1 MNDEQTK
8 RTRRSAKDSSH
19 NTILKAIKKIKRKP
33 SRWQALAKDLFV
45 LTKPFRPHKAAGIL
59 FLRFTEDKDLEGI
72 FGVDKDDIIKL
83 PGGKAEFGEDPWTTA
98 VREVREETSTAIV
111 PATWKGRVALRSC
124 YYQPAPQLTLT
135 QQTLLFQY
143 THIFKR
149 VCTGRRKEG
158 ACR

>member
-1 MNDEQTK
+1 M
-8 RTRRSAKDSSH
+8 
-19 NTILKAIKKIKRKP
+19 
-33 SRWQALAKDLFV
+33 AKDLFV